1 MNTVSLSG
9 SLRENVGKKDAK
21 ALRAK
26 GLVPCVIYGNNIEQV
41 KFATDARSF
50 KKILFTPE
58 TLIIDFE
65 IEGKVYHTILQDIQ
79 YHPVTDEVLH
89 ADFLDVNEDNPI
101 TVMLPIR
108 TQGTCPGV
116 MRGGRMNMN
125 LKKLKVRGYVKDLP
139 DNIIVDVTSLQMNQ
153 SIKVKDLD
161 LKKMTVLV
169 AENTIVVDVKAP
181 RNAAA
186 EEEATEEAAAAPA
199 AEGAAAAPA
208 AEAK

>member
-1 MNTVSLSG
+1 MNSVSLSG

-50 KKILFTPE
+50 KKILYTPE

-65 IEGKVYHTILQDIQ
+65 INGKVYHTILQDIQ

-101 TVMLPIR
+101 TVMLPVR
-108 TQGTCPGV
+108 TTGTCPGV
-116 MRGGRMNMN
+116 MRGGRLIMN
-125 LKKLKVRGYVKDLP
+125 LPKMKVRGYVNDLP
-139 DNIIVDVTSLQMNQ
+139 DNIIVNVSQLQMNLHLTKIQ
-153 SIKVKDLD
+153 IFNLD
-161 LKKMTVLV
+161 SLV
-169 AENTIVVDVKAP
+169 HLEL
-181 RNAAA
+181 
-186 EEEATEEAAAAPA
+186 
-199 AEGAAAAPA
+199 
-208 AEAK
+208 

>member
-1 MNTVSLSG
+1 MNSVSLSG

-26 GLVPCVIYGNNIEQV
+26 GLVPCVIYGNKIEQV
-41 KFATDARSF
+41 KFATEAKSF
-50 KKILFTPE
+50 KKILYTPE

-65 IEGKVYHTILQDIQ
+65 INGKVYHTILQDIQ

-108 TQGTCPGV
+108 TTGTSPGV
-116 MRGGRMNMN
+116 MRGGRLIIN
-125 LKKLKVRGYVKDLP
+125 LPKLKVRGYVNDLP
-139 DNIIVDVTSLQMNQ
+139 DNVVVNVSQLQMNQ
-153 SIKVKDLD
+153 SIKVKDLS
-161 LKKMTVLV
+161 LENTTVLV

-181 RNAAA
+181 RNATA
-186 EEEATEEAAAAPA
+186 EEETEEAADAT
-199 AEGAAAAPA
+199 A